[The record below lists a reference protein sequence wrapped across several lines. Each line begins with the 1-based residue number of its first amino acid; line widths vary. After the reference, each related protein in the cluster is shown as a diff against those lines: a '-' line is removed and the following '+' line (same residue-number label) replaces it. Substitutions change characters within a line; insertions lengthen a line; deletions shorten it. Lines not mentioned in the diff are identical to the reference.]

1 MSVTDGLIT
10 NFEPPVNF
18 KREKGLSKLSTGA
31 GSGVRTEY
39 KIFIKKRVNTH
50 FEPVGDCER
59 IA

>member
-39 KIFIKKRVNTH
+39 KIFIKK
-50 FEPVGDCER
+50 E
-59 IA
+59 